1 MQALPSAAPALAFP
15 PPRADR
21 TDLPAPPEGRGD
33 GLDLPASLAQRGIGL
48 RAARADDIGWLRT
61 LYRELRA
68 HEFAPMGWPP
78 QALAA
83 FLDQQFAM
91 QHLHYVRYYER
102 ADFLVVEH
110 EGAPVGRIYL
120 QRAAPEHLLVDI
132 SLDARARGS
141 GIGAGLVRWAQDE
154 AHARGRGMRL
164 HVEHGNHG
172 ARRLYERLGFVLTE
186 NLPTH
191 AAMRWESDLR

>member
-1 MQALPSAAPALAFP
+1 MQTALSDPPTLAFP
-15 PPRADR
+15 PPRPGHL
-21 TDLPAPPEGRGD
+21 DLPAPLEGRGIALRPATD
-33 GLDLPASLAQRGIGL
+33 GDIDWL
-48 RAARADDIGWLRT
+48 RA
-61 LYRELRA
+61 LYRQLRA

-102 ADFLVVEH
+102 ADFLVVER
-110 EGAPVGRIYL
+110 EGAPVGRLYL
-120 QRAAPEHLLVDI
+120 QRNAPEHLLVDI
-132 SLDARARGS
+132 SLDARVRGD
-141 GIGAGLVRWAQDE
+141 GIGSALIQWAQHE
-154 AHARGRGMRL
+154 AHARGRGLRL

-172 ARRLYERLGFVLTE
+172 ARRLYERLGFALVE

-191 AAMRWESDLR
+191 ALMRWEADLR

>member
-1 MQALPSAAPALAFP
+1 MQPMSCAPPALAFP
-15 PPRADR
+15 PRAER

-33 GLDLPASLAQRGIGL
+33 GFDLPASLIERGIGL
-48 RAARADDIGWLRT
+48 RPAVDADIGWLRA
-61 LYRELRA
+61 LYRQLRA

-102 ADFLVVEH
+102 ADFLVVER
-110 EGAPVGRIYL
+110 EGAPIGRIYL

-132 SLDARARGS
+132 SLDARAHGS
-141 GIGAGLVRWAQDE
+141 GIGGGLVRWAQHE